1 MKRILDFSKF
11 VNENYQPLNE
21 GGGAGIDFKT
31 SADVTLKLDMTADR
45 LDETEKKIDVA
56 ETFDAHG
63 YDDGMSEAGTWMFK
77 SGLDIDYDKMH
88 KMLLQIPIDSVQES
102 REFLEEIGVQD
113 DDKIQ
118 KLGDLFIAQPEL
130 VLGIKFDMSF
140 KEYREMHFQ
149 GWVRGTFKEGDLV
162 IGSSKCKYDN
172 GDYDS
177 VTISDGGNSEFE
189 LSFDSQVGEL
199 VDLVKPQLTATKTFV
214 EFYEAVFNS
223 HKGFE
228 AFIKSEL
235 IDNDVAE
242 GIVDDDIEEYIA
254 DKELDITLEEFKE
267 DTKKYVTDDFVEF
280 MNKREKYYGNKWDSY
295 TSMLQ
300 DDYGKDNPGGLEQD

>member
-1 MKRILDFSKF
+1 MKKILNFEKF
-11 VNENYQPLNE
+11 VNESYQKLNE

-45 LDETEKKIDVA
+45 LDEMEKKINVA
-56 ETFDAHG
+56 DTFDAHG

-88 KMLLQIPIDSVQES
+88 KMLSQIPIGSVQES

-130 VLGIKFDMSF
+130 VLSVKFDMSF
-140 KEYREMHFQ
+140 KEYREMHFA
-149 GWVRGTFKEGDLV
+149 GWVRGSFKEGDLI

-177 VTISDGGNSEFE
+177 VTISDGNREFE

-214 EFYEAVFNS
+214 QFYEAVFNS
-223 HKGFE
+223 HKGFDE
-228 AFIKSEL
+228 FIKSEL
-235 IDNDVAE
+235 VDNDVQE
-242 GIVDDDIEEYIA
+242 GIVDEYIEEYIA
-254 DKELDITLEEFKE
+254 DNELDITLEDFKD

-280 MNKREKYYGNKWDSY
+280 MHKKERYYTSKWDSY